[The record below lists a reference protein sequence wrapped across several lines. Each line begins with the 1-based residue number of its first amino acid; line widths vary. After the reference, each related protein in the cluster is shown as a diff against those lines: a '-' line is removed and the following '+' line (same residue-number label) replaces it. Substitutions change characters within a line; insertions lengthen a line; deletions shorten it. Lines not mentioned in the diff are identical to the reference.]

1 MHGCMCMYVCVHVC
15 VYVYIY
21 KYMYYSI
28 IYVCVF
34 VCIYIYGYVYV
45 YIYIVT
51 TSTIPQTTEPSAYK
65 SLPRREQHCIYLPN
79 LPKPLMSWDVH
90 CLSYCMG
97 HNRG

>member
-1 MHGCMCMYVCVHVC
+1 MDVCACMCVYMYVCMC
-15 VYVYIY
+15 IYISICIIVL
-21 KYMYYSI
+21 YMY
-28 IYVCVF
+28 VCLCV
-34 VCIYIYGYVYV
+34 YIYGYVYV